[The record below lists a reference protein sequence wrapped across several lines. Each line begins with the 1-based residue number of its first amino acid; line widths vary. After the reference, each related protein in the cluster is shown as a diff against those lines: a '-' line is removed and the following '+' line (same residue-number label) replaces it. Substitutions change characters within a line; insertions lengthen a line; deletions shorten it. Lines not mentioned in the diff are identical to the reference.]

1 MSSRQSALHG
11 FFGSSPTKEVA
22 ASLSKEEEL
31 KQAVKEATASPS
43 KAIKLEDELRM
54 SSEEVGRIFVPNG
67 SRDRYGQPRKN
78 VGGRPKKNAGL
89 EEELLGAAKKKSNRK
104 VPGSRARKEFSAG
117 EKIQLVA
124 NIKAIYKQAHLSN
137 IGKKQAE
144 VRTS

>member
-1 MSSRQSALHG
+1 MDG
-11 FFGSSPTKEVA
+11 FFGEIPTKQVA
-22 ASLSKEEEL
+22 APLSKEEEL
-31 KQAVKEATASPS
+31 KKAVKEASSTPT
-43 KAIKLEDELRM
+43 KTIKLEDELRM

-89 EEELLGAAKKKSNRK
+89 AEELLGAAKKKSNRK
-104 VPGSRARKEFSAG
+104 ILGGSARREFSAN
-117 EKIQLVA
+117 EEIQMVA
-124 NIKAIYKQAHLSN
+124 TIKHLYKQAHLAN

>member
-1 MSSRQSALHG
+1 MSSRQTALHG

-31 KQAVKEATASPS
+31 QQAVKEASGTPS

-67 SRDRYGQPRKN
+67 SRDRHGQPRKN

-89 EEELLGAAKKKSNRK
+89 AEELL
-104 VPGSRARKEFSAG
+104 EG
-117 EKIQLVA
+117 EKIPASRSSPLEFMGGPVVSSA
-124 NIKAIYKQAHLSN
+124 
-137 IGKKQAE
+137 
-144 VRTS
+144 